1 MNSMCNVYTIK
12 YQQLLRGSDG
22 NGMPFSDDGS
32 HITAICNDHKT
43 DPITQRV
50 KVIMSVG
57 VMIVHAQRYGFIH
70 SFKNSLG
77 FT

>member
-1 MNSMCNVYTIK
+1 
-12 YQQLLRGSDG
+12 
-22 NGMPFSDDGS
+22 MPFSGDRS
-32 HITAICNDHKT
+32 QITAICNDHKT

-57 VMIVHAQRYGFIH
+57 VMIVHAQRYDFIH

-77 FT
+77 FA

>member
-1 MNSMCNVYTIK
+1 MFNNS
-12 YQQLLRGSDG
+12 QLLRGGDE
-22 NGMPFSDDGS
+22 NGMPFSGDRS

-57 VMIVHAQRYGFIH
+57 VMIVHAQRYDFSFIAL
-70 SFKNSLG
+70 KIV
-77 FT
+77 

>member
-1 MNSMCNVYTIK
+1 
-12 YQQLLRGSDG
+12 
-22 NGMPFSDDGS
+22 MPFSGDRS

-70 SFKNSLG
+70 NFKNSVG
-77 FT
+77 FA